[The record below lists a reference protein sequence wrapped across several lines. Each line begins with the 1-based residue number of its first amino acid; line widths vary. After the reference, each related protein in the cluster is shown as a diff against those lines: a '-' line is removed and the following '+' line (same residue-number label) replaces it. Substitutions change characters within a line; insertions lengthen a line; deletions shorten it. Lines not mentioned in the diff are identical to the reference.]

1 MSHQSHGRYF
11 FAPCTRALEA
21 YWLCRSLAGSG
32 VSDDPLL
39 EYQATYLK
47 DDMGHACWSGEHIPV
62 VIVASILWLAYA
74 VAFPLTLAWVIAKD
88 KAASKTADADDANN
102 VHANGASS
110 WYWHSTRPLVEKFW
124 LPLVAHLQ
132 PQVRSSASA
141 ILPLVVMC
149 LTPEHKLANARWVA
163 ALVVLPHRVL
173 PQAVDQVRCFP
184 HSRVGLHKDS

>member
-1 MSHQSHGRYF
+1 MSHQGHGRYF

-74 VAFPLTLAWVIAKD
+74 VAFPLVMAWVIAKD
-88 KAASKTADADDANN
+88 KAAADRRVSATDGDSP
-102 VHANGASS
+102 GGGGGGGGGSQ
-110 WYWHSTRPLVEKFW
+110 YWHSTRPLVEKFW
-124 LPLVAHLQ
+124 FPVVAHLQ
-132 PQVRSSASA
+132 PRHWSFFLIEFLRKA
-141 ILPLVVMC
+141 
-149 LTPEHKLANARWVA
+149 WV
-163 ALVVLPHRVL
+163 
-173 PQAVDQVRCFP
+173 
-184 HSRVGLHKDS
+184 K